1 MGLVEAI
8 LIAALSVAIV
18 GALIARVRGRI
29 GASPEALDGAR
40 GSAHERIDEIE
51 LARVRS
57 MLQRR

>member
-1 MGLVEAI
+1 MGPLEAI
-8 LIAALSVAIV
+8 LIAALSVSII
-18 GALIARVRGRI
+18 GAVIARVRGRI
-29 GASPEALDGAR
+29 VASPEALDGAL